1 MMYWPSTRTTL
12 VVVSILCMYMNGFN
26 LTSRLFGFYGR
37 VRKFGV
43 SQVFPDV
50 YDLSKWVNSRRT
62 SDKITMGLAGV
73 SLLFD
78 VSLFTGALKNDIFL
92 IEIAGL
98 WGSIDCIADAVIGF
112 LSADY
117 TLPGFLNKDKA
128 QSVWTKAQKRSTP
141 SIATTI

>member
-1 MMYWPSTRTTL
+1 
-12 VVVSILCMYMNGFN
+12 MNGFN

-37 VRKFGV
+37 VRRFEIA
-43 SQVFPDV
+43 QVFPDV
-50 YDLSKWVNSRRT
+50 YDLSKWVSGRKT
-62 SDKITMGLAGV
+62 SDRITMGLAGV

-78 VSLFTGALKNDIFL
+78 VALFTGALKNDIFL

-117 TLPGFLNKDKA
+117 TLPAF
-128 QSVWTKAQKRSTP
+128 V
-141 SIATTI
+141 SIHKFYCLHCE